1 MFYHFFRGGGGYSV
15 LKIIIVEDETIIRN
29 GLVKHISWERL
40 GIDEIKAAAN
50 TQEALSV
57 CENYVPDI
65 VVSDISMP
73 GENGIVLCRK
83 LRELFP
89 EIEIIFVT
97 GYDDKEYLKAAI
109 DLHAVRYVEKPINRK
124 DISEAVQEAV
134 SRYKRTTEQK
144 EAFLHTCLLDSASYP
159 ICTIGKKIFR
169 VGILHFGQEG
179 RLAEAKQK
187 LTEGLGFWVRKNRA
201 SILVEISD
209 STTLSFLLSGEEKL
223 PLEKSDREEFI
234 QSINQIFTREP
245 GWFLAMGI
253 QVEKTENITNSW
265 QSALEVQKALAYL
278 GWNHVVFPED
288 LQGDHK
294 FELDRRMIDQFADA
308 VSGKKEEMSRKLLDN
323 FMQELE
329 EKQIFISG
337 DVRHIYYSL
346 YHVIHRAEQ
355 AMHFTDKNQKDNT
368 EADFFEHAETFGE
381 MNQYLQNRLS
391 DLFEDG
397 EAQKSTYAVK
407 KVMDYIWENY
417 GDSSLSIRT
426 LADYVYLTPTYLS
439 NIFKKS
445 AGLTIG
451 QYLVYVRVEKAKRLM
466 KEPQLKFYEVASM
479 VGYEDANYFA
489 KIFKKKTNMTP
500 SEYKESLSVR

>member
-1 MFYHFFRGGGGYSV
+1 M
-15 LKIIIVEDETIIRN
+15 KIIIVEDETIIRN
-29 GLVKHISWERL
+29 GLVKHISWESL
-40 GIDEIKAAAN
+40 GINEIKVAAN
-50 TQEALSV
+50 TQEALSI
-57 CENYVPDI
+57 CESYVPDI

-97 GYDDKEYLKAAI
+97 GYADKEYLKAAI

-169 VGILHFGQEG
+169 VGIMHFGQQG
-179 RLAEAKQK
+179 RLMEAKRK
-187 LTEGLGFWVRKNRA
+187 LTEGLGFWIRKNKA

-209 STTLSFLLSGEEKL
+209 STTISFLLSGEEEL
-223 PLEKSDREEFI
+223 PLEKEDRQEFI
-234 QSINQIFTREP
+234 HTIRQSFIREP

-265 QSALEVQKALAYL
+265 QSALEVGKALAYM

-294 FELDRRMIDQFADA
+294 LEPDRGVVERFTDA
-308 VSGKKEEMSRKLLDN
+308 VSGKKEEKSRELLER
-323 FMQELE
+323 FAQELE
-329 EKQIFISG
+329 GNQIFLSG
-337 DVRHIYYSL
+337 DIRHIYYSL
-346 YHVIHRAEQ
+346 NHVIDRAEQ
-355 AMHFTDKNQKDNT
+355 AIHFTDKAPENNT
-368 EADFFEHAETFGE
+368 EADFFEHAETYTE

-391 DLFEDG
+391 NLFEDG
-397 EAQKSTYAVK
+397 ESQKSTYAVK

-417 GDSSLSIRT
+417 GDSSLSIKT

-445 AGLTIG
+445 SGLTIG

>member
-1 MFYHFFRGGGGYSV
+1 M
-15 LKIIIVEDETIIRN
+15 KIIIVEDETIIRN
-29 GLVKHISWERL
+29 GLVKHISWESL
-40 GIDEIKAAAN
+40 GIDEIRVAAN

-83 LRELFP
+83 LRERFP

-97 GYDDKEYLKAAI
+97 GYADKEYLKAAI

-169 VGILHFGQEG
+169 VGILHFGQQG
-179 RLAEAKQK
+179 RLMAAKQK
-187 LTEGLGFWVRKNRA
+187 LTEGLGFWTRRNRA

-209 STTLSFLLSGEEKL
+209 STTVSFLLSGEERL
-223 PLEKSDREEFI
+223 PLEKEDKQEFI
-234 QSINQIFTREP
+234 HIIKQIFAREP

-265 QSALEVQKALAYL
+265 QSALETGKALAYL
-278 GWNHVVFPED
+278 GWNQVVFPED

-294 FELDRRMIDQFADA
+294 FILDRTMIDRFADA
-308 VSGKKEEMSRKLLDN
+308 VSGKKEETARELLDN
-323 FMQELE
+323 FAQEME
-329 EKQIFISG
+329 KKQIFISG
-337 DVRHIYYSL
+337 DVRHTYYSL
-346 YHVIHRAEQ
+346 NHVISRAGH
-355 AMHFTDKNQKDNT
+355 AMRFTDSNQKDNT
-368 EADFFEHAETFGE
+368 ETDFFEHAETFAE
-381 MNQYLQNRLS
+381 LNQYLQNRLS
-391 DLFEDG
+391 NLFEEG
-397 EAQKSTYAVK
+397 ESQKSTYAVK

-417 GDSSLSIRT
+417 GDSSLSIQT

>member
-1 MFYHFFRGGGGYSV
+1 M
-15 LKIIIVEDETIIRN
+15 KIIIVEDETIIRN
-29 GLVKHISWERL
+29 GLVKHISWENL
-40 GIDEIKAAAN
+40 GIDEIRVAAN

-65 VVSDISMP
+65 VISDISMP

-83 LRELFP
+83 LRKLFP

-97 GYDDKEYLKAAI
+97 GYADKEYLKAAI

-134 SRYKRTTEQK
+134 SRYQRTTEQK

-169 VGILHFGQEG
+169 VGIMHFGQKG
-179 RLAEAKQK
+179 RLMEAKRK
-187 LTEGLGFWVRKNRA
+187 LTEGLAFWTRRNKA

-209 STTLSFLLSGEEKL
+209 STTISFLLSGEEEL
-223 PLEKSDREEFI
+223 PLEKEDRQEFI
-234 QSINQIFTREP
+234 HIINQTFVREP

-265 QSALEVQKALAYL
+265 QSALEVQKALAYM

-288 LQGDHK
+288 LQGEHK
-294 FELDRRMIDQFADA
+294 FEPDRTMIEQFADA
-308 VSGKKEEMSRKLLDN
+308 VSGKKEETSRRLLDN
-323 FMQELE
+323 FVRELE
-329 EKQIFISG
+329 DKQVFING
-337 DVRHIYYSL
+337 DIRHTYYSF
-346 YHVIHRAEQ
+346 YHVIHRAER
-355 AMHFTDKNQKDNT
+355 AMRLTDQDHKVDT
-368 EADFFEHAETFGE
+368 EADYFEHAETFAE
-381 MNQYLQNRLS
+381 MNQYLQNLLS
-391 DLFEDG
+391 DLFEGG

-417 GDSSLSIRT
+417 GDSTLSIRT

-445 AGLTIG
+445 SGLTIG

-466 KEPQLKFYEVASM
+466 KDPQLKFYEVASR

>member
-1 MFYHFFRGGGGYSV
+1 M
-15 LKIIIVEDETIIRN
+15 IVEDESIIRN
-29 GLVKHISWERL
+29 GLVRHISWESL
-40 GIDEIKAAAN
+40 GISEIKTAAN
-50 TQEALSV
+50 TQEALSI
-57 CENYVPDI
+57 CESYVPDI

-83 LRELFP
+83 LREVFP

-97 GYDDKEYLKAAI
+97 GYADKEYLKAAI

-134 SRYKRTTEQK
+134 NRYQRTTEQK
-144 EAFLHTCLLDSASYP
+144 EAFLHTCLLDSSSYP
-159 ICTIGKKIFR
+159 ICTIGKNIFR
-169 VGILHFGQEG
+169 VGILHFGEQG
-179 RLAEAKQK
+179 RLAEVKRR
-187 LTEGLGFWVRKNRA
+187 LTDGLGLWTRKNRV

-209 STTLSFLLSGEEKL
+209 ATTVSFLLGGEEKL
-223 PLEKSDREEFI
+223 PLEKGDRQEFI
-234 QSINQIFTREP
+234 QTIRQIFVRES

-265 QSALEVQKALAYL
+265 QSAQQVMKTLAYV
-278 GWNHVVFPED
+278 GWNHVAFPED

-294 FELDRRMIDQFADA
+294 LIPDNALVERFMEA
-308 VSGKKEEMSRKLLDN
+308 VSGKKEEAVVNLLDG
-323 FMQELE
+323 FLHELE
-329 EKQIFISG
+329 EKQVFLSG
-337 DVRHIYYSL
+337 DIRHTYYTL
-346 YHVIHRAEQ
+346 YHVITGAEQ
-355 AMHFTDKNQKDNT
+355 AVRFDENNELGDVETDFLD
-368 EADFFEHAETFGE
+368 HAETFEE
-381 MNQYLQNRLS
+381 MNRYLQNRLS
-391 DLFEDG
+391 KLWEEG
-397 EAQKSTYAVK
+397 ETQKSTYAVK

-417 GDSSLSIRT
+417 GDSSLSIKT

-439 NIFKKS
+439 NIFKKG

>member
-1 MFYHFFRGGGGYSV
+1 M
-15 LKIIIVEDETIIRN
+15 KIIIVEDETIIRN
-29 GLVKHISWERL
+29 GLAKHIAWESL
-40 GIDEIKAAAN
+40 GIDEIRAASN
-50 TQEALSV
+50 TQEALSI

-169 VGILHFGQEG
+169 VGILHFGQQG
-179 RLAEAKQK
+179 RLTEAKRI
-187 LTEGLGFWVRKNRA
+187 LTEGLEFWIRKNRA

-209 STTLSFLLSGEEKL
+209 STTVSFLLSGEEKL
-223 PLEKSDREEFI
+223 PLENKDRQEFVHI
-234 QSINQIFTREP
+234 IKQIFVKEV
-245 GWFLAMGI
+245 GWFLSMGI
-253 QVEKTENITNSW
+253 QVEKTENITDSW
-265 QSALEVQKALAYL
+265 RSALEVQKALAYM
-278 GWNHVVFPED
+278 GWNQVTFPED
-288 LQGDHK
+288 LQGEHK
-294 FELDRRMIDQFADA
+294 FEPDRRIVDQFADA
-308 VSGKKEEMSRKLLDN
+308 VSEKKEEVSRELLDS
-323 FMQELE
+323 FMRELE
-329 EKQIFISG
+329 RRQIFISG
-337 DVRHIYYSL
+337 DVRHTYYSL
-346 YHVIHRAEQ
+346 NHVINSAEQ
-355 AMHFTDKNQKDNT
+355 AMRITDNDQKNHT
-368 EADFFEHAETFGE
+368 EADFFERAETFAE
-381 MNQYLQNRLS
+381 MNLYLQNRLS
-391 DLFEDG
+391 NLFEGG

-466 KEPQLKFYEVASM
+466 KEPQFKFYEVASM